1 MVQIVCAVVTA
12 LSAIVVAIIGT
23 RFKANSERYKQF
35 EEKADRREEKADR
48 RAEKRQEEATLILK
62 MLEIN
67 LKQGIVCSNALTGG
81 HNNGNVEEA
90 RIAAEDVLE
99 EYNEYV
105 RASAAKQISKH

>member
-1 MVQIVCAVVTA
+1 MVEIICSVVTA

-23 RFKANSERYKQF
+23 RFKINSERYKQF
-35 EEKADRREEKADR
+35 VEKSDR
-48 RAEKRQEEATLILK
+48 RAEKRQEEAMLILK

-90 RIAAEDVLE
+90 REAAERVLE
-99 EYNEYV
+99 EYSEYV
-105 RASAAKQISKH
+105 RTTAAKQIAKH